1 VTWPSSPWT
10 SGWGPFFIAVGV
22 RGGVD
27 CVPCVGVSTSSA
39 YPLGVFACLLGE
51 VLFYFSLDRKFC

>member
-1 VTWPSSPWT
+1 VA
-10 SGWGPFFIAVGV
+10 FIAVDFRVGALLYS
-22 RGGVD
+22 RRRARCVD